1 MKIWTGALI
10 HTFVQLSLL
19 SAAHADI
26 YAFSEEDGTVVLS
39 NLRMNRRSVVLI
51 RDETAQTGQ
60 TGALPASTGLLG
72 KLKKAE
78 YQQAVLDVAR
88 SYGVDSALLHAVI
101 SVESRYS
108 AKAVSNKGAVGLMQL
123 MPGTAKRYGVADS
136 FDPIQNLQGGTQYL
150 RDLLKMFQGD
160 LNLALAAYNAGEN
173 AVIRAGHRIPP
184 YEETKNY
191 VQRVQSLYAE
201 FKSRQGPE

>member
-1 MKIWTGALI
+1 MPMKTWTVKLI
-10 HTFVQLSLL
+10 CAVGQLCL
-19 SAAHADI
+19 ATPVHADI
-26 YAFSEEDGTVVLS
+26 YSFSEDDGTVVLS
-39 NLRMNRRSVVLI
+39 NQRMNRRSVVLI
-51 RDETAQTGQ
+51 REAVVHAGE
-60 TGALPASTGLLG
+60 LPAYTGSPS
-72 KLKKAE
+72 KARKAE

-88 SYGVDSALLHAVI
+88 LYGVDSALLHAVI

-108 AKAVSNKGAVGLMQL
+108 AKAVSEKGAVGLMQL

-136 FDPIQNLQGGTQYL
+136 FDPVQNLQGGTQYL

-160 LNLALAAYNAGEN
+160 LSLALAAYNAGEN

-184 YEETKNY
+184 YPETRNY

-201 FKSRQGPE
+201 YKSRLAIE